1 MADDIDRAQ
10 HYDELYRTQALNS
23 HYDRRRK
30 STGLHRNPAGGT
42 GSSECID
49 CGEPIEPAR
58 LIAMPR
64 AVRCVACQTKYE
76 RIHGRMS

>member
-49 CGEPIEPAR
+49 CGDSIEPAR
-58 LIAMPR
+58 LNAMPH
-64 AVRCVACQTKYE
+64 AVRCVACQTRHE
-76 RIHGRMS
+76 RFYGRCA

>member
-42 GSSECID
+42 GSAECTD
-49 CGEPIEPAR
+49 CGEPINQAR
-58 LIAMPR
+58 IMAMPQ
-64 AVRCVACQTKYE
+64 ATRCVECQERHE
-76 RIHGRMS
+76 RIHGRVS